1 MESRPATGRFR
12 KFLPESK
19 YGKSFLIIT
28 ILESCIDIILEAIVI
43 ARLNLIHSLKISL
56 DDITATRTPLVV
68 YLGIFILAHLFQ
80 LYFALDALRHK
91 NTIQLIGLCC
101 FNFAFLVYAI
111 IQVPEIREIELA
123 KGIDSNSSTPAV
135 ILLIIPACIG
145 TCQVAFVYL
154 TWHLFKEFGW
164 QIYKQIGADRKI
176 KRVYLWYQ
184 IFMCL
189 LKFDYFFFM
198 AFTVQLVLLVPSV
211 SPLER
216 VLTVIAL
223 PATLLLLVVGY
234 YGVRKEIKS
243 VILLFMIGLL
253 SGSSYFIYKL
263 YRIWEGRHD
272 ANSYE
277 NVFKSLTVFSVSCLT
292 MTLMSFTSAII
303 CLFNFGKG
311 LKAQI
316 DKNSNTKKT
325 TGRRRVAA
333 ERVYN
338 EDEGMVDE
346 LGRRYDRTGSG
357 TSLGLDKSTCKAGLE
372 VSGIIHEQP
381 QKLSTFKSNEINFD
395 DPVGGYFSTNLDFN
409 LHPSSDPPPPPSP
422 FDPSHLT
429 PTPPS
434 ASHNLHIP
442 SPPSATTKSRLHHPY
457 HLGSKSQ
464 RRQNSNDES
473 NKRMS
478 ID

>member
-184 IFMCL
+184 I
-189 LKFDYFFFM
+189 
-198 AFTVQLVLLVPSV
+198 QLVLLVPSV

-243 VILLFMIGLL
+243 
-253 SGSSYFIYKL
+253 L

-277 NVFKSLTVFSVSCLT
+277 NVFKSLTVFCDRQE
-292 MTLMSFTSAII
+292 FEYEEDDRKK
-303 CLFNFGKG
+303 KG
-311 LKAQI
+311 
-316 DKNSNTKKT
+316 
-325 TGRRRVAA
+325 AA

-409 LHPSSDPPPPPSP
+409 LHPS
-422 FDPSHLT
+422 
-429 PTPPS
+429 
-434 ASHNLHIP
+434 
-442 SPPSATTKSRLHHPY
+442 
-457 HLGSKSQ
+457 
-464 RRQNSNDES
+464 
-473 NKRMS
+473 
-478 ID
+478 